1 MEMELNDAHL
11 GMLLI
16 AINEK
21 LSQTEDPQFGHS
33 LASVAS
39 FATKLITTVVISV
52 ANNREEALGGI
63 RNALADCNG
72 MVNKTYDALDALNAA
87 ADGKVH

>member
-21 LSQTEDPQFGHS
+21 LSQAEDPQFGHS

-39 FATKLITTVVISV
+39 FAMKLITTVVVVHADS
-52 ANNREEALGGI
+52 RKEALEGV
-63 RNALADCNG
+63 RSALADCEI
-72 MVNKTYDALDALNAA
+72 MVNKAYDVFDVLNAA